1 MGILKVLTRGRQ
13 SGQNKSRSLRTRWLI
28 GCICGLLAG
37 FIIAV
42 SVSAAVSSTK
52 QEKRLRA
59 EMQDA
64 LQLADAA
71 LPVLLAQPDEK
82 YASVAH
88 RFVCRYD
95 DHNDL
100 ELQLL
105 DADGCV
111 EASSRES
118 QIGRRIRTED
128 VKAALD
134 NGDTQFAKSKDPRF
148 LSLSAPV
155 SEQDE
160 APVRAL
166 RVVSDLEVVRRQVI
180 HTVLITAVIGL
191 GIIALFLLGSLLY
204 IRTISEPVTKLTD
217 MASRI
222 ADGSY
227 GIQVKKTYNDEIG
240 VLTDTVNT
248 LSEALSKAEKLQ
260 TEFISSVSHELRT
273 PLTAITGWSETLM
286 YDEAIQGDSR
296 RGIQII
302 SSEASRLA
310 KLVTELLDFT
320 RIQDGRF
327 LLNVE
332 SLDLAAE
339 LEDLVFSYGGLLRQ
353 DGVELCYTPCEGDA
367 PLILGDPARLKQ
379 VFLNILD
386 NAAKYG
392 RDGACVEVSL
402 CFDEAYITVTVRD
415 HGSGIPENELPFVK
429 QKFYK
434 GSGKERGSGIGL
446 AVCEEIIVRHM
457 GELIIENAPDG
468 GVLVTVKLPVAKE

>member
-1 MGILKVLTRGRQ
+1 MGILTFLSRGKWPVR
-13 SGQNKSRSLRTRWLI
+13 KSRSLRTRWLI
-28 GCICGLLAG
+28 GCICGLLLG

-42 SVSAAVSSTK
+42 SVSAAVSSAK
-52 QEKRLRA
+52 QEKHLRA

-82 YASVAH
+82 YASAAH
-88 RFVCRYD
+88 RFVCRYED
-95 DHNDL
+95 RNGLD
-100 ELQLL
+100 LQLL

-128 VKAALD
+128 VKAALKD
-134 NGDTQFAKSKDPRF
+134 GETQFAKGKDPRY
-148 LSLSAPV
+148 LSLCMPV
-155 SEQDE
+155 SEQDGE
-160 APVRAL
+160 TLRAL
-166 RVVSDLEVVRRQVI
+166 RVVSDLKIASRQVLRA
-180 HTVLITAVIGL
+180 VLITAAIG
-191 GIIALFLLGSLLY
+191 GCIIALFLLGSLLY
-204 IRTISEPVTKLTD
+204 IRTITGPVAELTD

-227 GIQVKKTYNDEIG
+227 GMQVKKTYDDEIG

-248 LSEALSKAEKLQ
+248 LSETLSKTEKLQ

-302 SSEASRLA
+302 SSEANRLA

-320 RIQDGRF
+320 RMQDGRF

-332 SLDLAAE
+332 SLNLAAE
-339 LEDLVFSYGGLLRQ
+339 LEDLVFSYDGLLRQ
-353 DGVELCYTPCEGDA
+353 DGIELRYTPCEGDA
-367 PLILGDPARLKQ
+367 PLIHGDPARLKQ

-392 RDGACVEVSL
+392 RDGTYIDVGLS
-402 CFDEAYITVTVRD
+402 FDDAYITVTVRD
-415 HGSGIPENELPFVK
+415 YGSGIPENELPFVK

-457 GELIIENAPDG
+457 GELIIENAPEA
-468 GVLVTVKLPVAKE
+468 GVLVTVKLPVVQE